1 MSWTRGL
8 SPDFGR
14 LLTVLRRQGEP
25 DRVPFIELFADPE
38 VMSAVIGEEIAEPQ
52 PVDRSLRERNL
63 LRTIRF
69 WHQCGYDYVPM
80 WPTVSLPIRRTASGD
95 TAALTHRERE
105 WQDESRGI
113 INSWADF
120 EAYPWPRP
128 EVIDYFNL
136 EFVSRHLPDGMKIIA
151 LGPGGQLEHIMWLMG
166 YVPLAMSLEDDPALV
181 QAVAEKVGEV
191 LVTLYT
197 TAAQIP
203 NVGALWIGDDMG
215 FKTATMVGPP
225 DLRRFVFPWLTKIA
239 GIAHE
244 RGVPFLLH
252 SCGNLSQI
260 MDELIDTVG
269 IDAKHSFEDAIQPV
283 AEAKRLYGDRI
294 ALLGGADVDFLS
306 RSTED
311 EVRAYT
317 RRLIDQC
324 APGGGWALG
333 TGNSVANYIPLANY
347 LAMLDEGLKRGGY
360 TAAGGKS
367 GSAVGRANR

>member
-1 MSWTRGL
+1 
-8 SPDFGR
+8 
-14 LLTVLRRQGEP
+14 
-25 DRVPFIELFADPE
+25 
-38 VMSAVIGEEIAEPQ
+38 
-52 PVDRSLRERNL
+52 
-63 LRTIRF
+63 
-69 WHQCGYDYVPM
+69 
-80 WPTVSLPIRRTASGD
+80 
-95 TAALTHRERE
+95 
-105 WQDESRGI
+105 
-113 INSWADF
+113 
-120 EAYPWPRP
+120 
-128 EVIDYFNL
+128 
-136 EFVSRHLPDGMKIIA
+136 
-151 LGPGGQLEHIMWLMG
+151 
-166 YVPLAMSLEDDPALV
+166 
-181 QAVAEKVGEV
+181 
-191 LVTLYT
+191 
-197 TAAQIP
+197 
-203 NVGALWIGDDMG
+203 MG
-215 FKTATMVGPP
+215 FKTATMVGPRE
-225 DLRRFVFPWLTKIA
+225 LHRFVFPWLTKIA

-244 RGVPFLLH
+244 RGMPFLLH

-283 AEAKRLYGDRI
+283 ADAKRLYGDRI

-360 TAAGGKS
+360 TAAGGRS